1 MTRLTPSAACA
12 PCRRARSR
20 TAGSSSCPTRVG
32 GTSPSP
38 SPRTPDTGGS
48 LAAVT
53 AATRGVLEEAR
64 ARGFLG
70 PGPVDAHVAH
80 AWPLVGELPSTGEL
94 VDLGSGG
101 GVPGLVLA
109 AALPGTRWV
118 LIESRQRR
126 AAWLHEA
133 AATLGLAGRVSV
145 VAQRAEV
152 VGRSACRGQA
162 AAVVARAF
170 GPPAVSAECAAP
182 LLAPQ
187 GTCWVA
193 EPPGGAPERWP

>member
-53 AATRGVLEEAR
+53 AATLGVLEEAR

-70 PGPVDAHVAH
+70 PGPVDAHVRH
-80 AWPLVGELPSTGEL
+80 AWPLVGELVGLRTI

-101 GVPGLVLA
+101 GVPALVLA
-109 AALPGTRWV
+109 VALPASDWALV
-118 LIESRQRR
+118 EAQARR
-126 AAWLHEA
+126 AAWLTDAARALAVADRVVVLHE
-133 AATLGLAGRVSV
+133 
-145 VAQRAEV
+145 RAEAT
-152 VGRSACRGQA
+152 GRGPWRGRA

-170 GPPAVSAECAAP
+170 GPPAVTA
-182 LLAPQ
+182 
-187 GTCWVA
+187 
-193 EPPGGAPERWP
+193 